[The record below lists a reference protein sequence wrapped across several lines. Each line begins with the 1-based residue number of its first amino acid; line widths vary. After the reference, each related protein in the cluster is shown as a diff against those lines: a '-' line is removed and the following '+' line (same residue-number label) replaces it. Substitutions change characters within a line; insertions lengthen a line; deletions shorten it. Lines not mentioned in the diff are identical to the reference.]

1 MKPLDRQDELQKY
14 YQDQRVVDEY
24 LRRRTA
30 QPLNQLLHSSQVA
43 FLNSV
48 LRDQNPARVL
58 EIAPGPARLTAA
70 LDFEGSVVAM
80 DFSPAMLRTA
90 RARLRERGRP
100 WSVLRGD
107 AFALPFASSS
117 FDMVFTLK
125 FVRHFQAEDRTRLY
139 AEIRRVL
146 RPGGFFVLDGQNR
159 AISLPHRE
167 QKGLDR
173 YPIYDVLY
181 DREEMVREFE
191 AAEFQVLRVDGMIN
205 HFALQQRLNRLR
217 RIGLSGFARLLIRAV
232 ECVPTR
238 NPSTWM
244 VLNQVR

>member
-30 QPLNQLLHSSQVA
+30 QPLNNLLHRSQVG

-48 LRDQNPARVL
+48 LRDHKPARVL
-58 EIAPGPARLTAA
+58 EIAPGPARLTAE
-70 LDFEGSVVAM
+70 LDFGGSVVAM
-80 DFSPAMLRTA
+80 DYSPAMLRTA
-90 RARLRERGRP
+90 RARLRERGRG

-107 AFALPFASSS
+107 AFTLPFAPGS

-125 FVRHFQAEDRTRLY
+125 FVRHFQPEDRQRLY
-139 AEIRRVL
+139 REIRRVL

-167 QKGLDR
+167 KKGLER

-181 DREEMVREFE
+181 DRDEMIREFE
-191 AAEFQVLRVDGMIN
+191 AADFRVLRVDGMVN
-205 HFALQQRLNRLR
+205 HFALQQQLNRLR
-217 RIGLSGFARLLIRAV
+217 RVGLAAVASALIRAA
-232 ECVPTR
+232 EYVPTR

-244 VLNQVR
+244 VLNQVP